1 MNLDEIEELLAQ
13 LNLALNIMESGRTD
27 LDRETQRLVK
37 KREEARREGN
47 YSEADRLRDMLKD
60 WGITVIDTASG
71 TRWPPK

>member
-60 WGITVIDTASG
+60 RGITVIDTASG